1 MDAQRRMENLRKL
14 EQLKQHLL
22 ELEKQYEKGKPLVN
36 LVDNM
41 VKLGSLYR
49 GGPAADRLEFNQ
61 LQQEKR
67 LLAEERRDWNRLSP
81 NHLKLQA
88 KVQQLYQ
95 LDRLLHEESETL
107 HVLQQDKEKIEKAL
121 GSLRCRLNVAA
132 PHDPRELEN
141 ARRQQLLLENELSK
155 VHHMLAHNSKKLEE
169 TVAGNARLE
178 QELLV
183 LRQKLQ
189 QSRQSQP
196 DVPRIL
202 GTRSPQPFQTGSGA
216 ALEAELHRVQ
226 QLVGD
231 LQRQRHELSAQVRNL
246 TDRSRTLTQ
255 MTQQAG
261 RAQALSP
268 APTHQQSHR
277 KPRGAHVS
285 WRETDLDTMQTI
297 DHGADRSGHTTP
309 TPPYADAERPPPPPE
324 YNTYYSVSGA
334 QSLGHNSQDL
344 PQRLTLPLTQT
355 TAPDD
360 HQYNSGKS
368 NLFLSN

>member
-1 MDAQRRMENLRKL
+1 MDAQRRLENLKKL

-107 HVLQQDKEKIEKAL
+107 HVLQQDKEKIERAL

-132 PHDPRELEN
+132 PADPRELEH

-155 VHHMLAHNSKKLEE
+155 VHRMLAHNSRKLEE

-189 QSRQSQP
+189 ESRE
-196 DVPRIL
+196 PRM
-202 GTRSPQPFQTGSGA
+202 GTRSPQPHRLGPTDGLPCA
-216 ALEAELHRVQ
+216 AGLEAELHRVQ

-231 LQRQRHELSAQVRNL
+231 LQRQRHELSLQVKHL

-255 MTQQAG
+255 LTQQAG
-261 RAQALSP
+261 HTRTLSP
-268 APTHQQSHR
+268 SLSGDRTHGSQGKS
-277 KPRGAHVS
+277 KTRGAHLS
-285 WRETDLDTMQTI
+285 WRETDLDTMQTV
-297 DHGADRSGHTTP
+297 DHGADRSR
-309 TPPYADAERPPPPPE
+309 YL
-324 YNTYYSVSGA
+324 
-334 QSLGHNSQDL
+334 Q
-344 PQRLTLPLTQT
+344 
-355 TAPDD
+355 
-360 HQYNSGKS
+360 K
-368 NLFLSN
+368 FI